1 MSENDDGNDEDSDSD
16 TLSMSSDSTENPV
29 YIIDLSKTFPTDP
42 ALFKVEDIHSNVDLR
57 KELCRLGPC
66 QPNEDDLENGFP
78 ITGETVLTKRCFHHS
93 WYFKS
98 QAKNYAC
105 SNLEK
110 SKNKF
115 KRDWLV
121 YSPRLD
127 RMFCFWCTLFVPEGT
142 HLSETNWT
150 KIGVNNWKK
159 GLEKIRE
166 HENTDIHKNA
176 AFQYSCFI
184 LGNDIQH
191 SISES
196 AKLAEKERREQV
208 EKNRNVISSLCKV
221 TTFLARQNLAFR
233 GHDESENSSNKG
245 NYLELIQLISVF
257 DSNLA
262 SYLKENKRYSRYTSP
277 AIQNEIISILSLLR

>member
-1 MSENDDGNDEDSDSD
+1 
-16 TLSMSSDSTENPV
+16 MSSDSTENPV
-29 YIIDLSKTFPTDP
+29 YFIDLSKTFPTDP
-42 ALFKVEDIHSNVDLR
+42 AFFKVEDIHSNVDLR

-78 ITGETVLTKRCFHHS
+78 TTGETVLTKRCFHHS

-98 QAKNYAC
+98 QAKNDTC

-159 GLEKIRE
+159 GLE
-166 HENTDIHKNA
+166 NTDIHKNA
-176 AFQYSCFI
+176 AFQYSCFNS
-184 LGNDIQH
+184 GNDIQH

-196 AKLAEKERREQV
+196 AKLEGTK
-208 EKNRNVISSLCKV
+208 K
-221 TTFLARQNLAFR
+221 
-233 GHDESENSSNKG
+233 KG
-245 NYLELIQLISVF
+245 
-257 DSNLA
+257 
-262 SYLKENKRYSRYTSP
+262 ENK
-277 AIQNEIISILSLLR
+277 LRKTETLFLPCAK